1 MRLTELIEKLVAIE
15 SKIAE
20 PMATVEMVDEN
31 GVRSEFSVR
40 TEVVFA
46 AKQPITVLLIAVGDD
61 E

>member
-31 GVRSEFSVR
+31 GVRSDFNVG

-46 AKQPITVLLIAVGDD
+46 AKQPITVLLIAGGDS
-61 E
+61 